1 MRVIYRLMD
10 DKAYIEKVQK
20 ATLTTEQ
27 FGVNP
32 THGLFGSA
40 EWWEKILSGG
50 LPVYTYR
57 GSITKRYMGSMNDWP
72 EFTMRTDTRE
82 ESSWTRYGNSPDSD
96 RAYQVGRRIEVDYV
110 LQRSRAKSFDP
121 DAERKVVV
129 EIRIEVPS
137 ETLRQSIA
145 RSRVSG
151 QKF

>member
-1 MRVIYRLMD
+1 MKDQMRVIYRLMD

-72 EFTMRTDTRE
+72 CH
-82 ESSWTRYGNSPDSD
+82 
-96 RAYQVGRRIEVDYV
+96 EV
-110 LQRSRAKSFDP
+110 AMKG
-121 DAERKVVV
+121 
-129 EIRIEVPS
+129 
-137 ETLRQSIA
+137 A
-145 RSRVSG
+145 RSANRAALERGS
-151 QKF
+151 